1 MSYVTIAPHPPTP
14 FSHRRRGKVPLP
26 WERDIGR
33 GHFQLHNS
41 FRLAIYL
48 DDILKSITKIQR
60 YTTQLSQDQLVA
72 DERTFDAVVHN
83 LQIIGEATKSIP
95 EDIRN
100 RYTSMDWQ
108 KIIGLRNIIVHTYF
122 SVDDE
127 IIWDIIQTK
136 L

>member
-1 MSYVTIAPHPPTP
+1 
-14 FSHRRRGKVPLP
+14 
-26 WERDIGR
+26 
-33 GHFQLHNS
+33 LHNS

>member
-1 MSYVTIAPHPPTP
+1 MSR
-14 FSHRRRGKVPLP
+14 SL
-26 WERDIGR
+26 
-33 GHFQLHNS
+33 
-41 FRLAIYL
+41 RLYL
-48 DDILKSITKIQR
+48 DDILKSINKIQR
-60 YTTQLSQDQLVA
+60 YTTQMSQDQLVA

-100 RYTSMDWQ
+100 RYTSIDWQ

-127 IIWDIIQTK
+127 IIWDTALCAVTECSKRSPLTPLNK
-136 L
+136 LVL

>member
-1 MSYVTIAPHPPTP
+1 MSR
-14 FSHRRRGKVPLP
+14 SL
-26 WERDIGR
+26 
-33 GHFQLHNS
+33 
-41 FRLAIYL
+41 RLYL

-60 YTTQLSQDQLVA
+60 YTTQMSQDQLVA

-100 RYTSMDWQ
+100 RYTSIDWQ

-136 L
+136 LAPLKSSIETILERESL